1 MREGIDVSYCQ
12 EGFDFEAA
20 KAAGKEFC
28 IVRIG
33 RTRGDGR
40 QELDDLFIHN
50 INAAKAAGMDIGVYF
65 YSLATTTWQAQQ
77 EAMWLVKQLDIY
89 LKDVELK
96 AGIWMI

>member
-12 EGFDFEAA
+12 EDFDFEAA
-20 KAAGKEFC
+20 KAAGKDFC

-33 RTRGDGR
+33 RSRWDGQ

-65 YSLATTTWQAQQ
+65 YSLATTTWAAQK
-77 EAMWLVKQLDIY
+77 EAMWLIDQLEI
-89 LKDVELK
+89 
-96 AGIWMI
+96 

>member
-33 RTRGDGR
+33 RTRGAGR
-40 QELDDLFIHN
+40 QELDD
-50 INAAKAAGMDIGVYF
+50 
-65 YSLATTTWQAQQ
+65 
-77 EAMWLVKQLDIY
+77 
-89 LKDVELK
+89 
-96 AGIWMI
+96 

>member
-50 INAAKAAGMDIGVYF
+50 INAAKAAGWISGCIFTV
-65 YSLATTTWQAQQ
+65 WPPQPGKHNKKPCG
-77 EAMWLVKQLDIY
+77 W
-89 LKDVELK
+89 
-96 AGIWMI
+96 